1 MAKLFSRL
9 FRTFQWWSWFLLIAA
24 GWIWWRIALTGSF
37 GDEQENFVASWL
49 VQQSFVP
56 YRDFFFHH
64 APFPYFLGS
73 GLFFFSTEP
82 WQLFRWLVL
91 GWYGLVG
98 WFTWSLLA
106 PKFRPVAG
114 LTWIGLALMA
124 PLLQLHQ
131 YLAESLAVPLIVSL
145 LLLYVSYAQT
155 GFPKLNKLLGI
166 WILFGWVMIGCT
178 VVTLP
183 VWLWLSVGL
192 LGTCLVSWH
201 RESWKKLP
209 WLRLVFLGLIL
220 SGGTVGYFWQ
230 QQALQQA
237 WWAIIT
243 YNFQY
248 YFPERLAAN
257 AQQIQWGFALSI
269 LQNFYTYALTASS
282 TIWQAT
288 NDLVHTVFTT
298 IMAALSL
305 PGVVLQNWLL
315 VAWTEWHHKVI
326 TLGVLSWLGWI
337 LVALFAPKMRWR
349 IVGWLWWLGLAVVL
363 RGRENETFKLSLYY
377 SVVMAGMVG
386 ITWNALVAW
395 LRGKRARFWQF
406 LVFCL
411 SAGWLAA
418 WLSLFAPSYLES
430 NKTTSAIIPVKTQA
444 VAARLNQTLTELPGI
459 QSQEKIYI
467 LGGNPVFYLLTQRHP
482 VIPEMYYHPWFHR
495 SPELQSAVT
504 EFLSTTT
511 TVPVVL
517 ESEIDG
523 SSLNYAAEL
532 ETLVQSRAIHSSNGV
547 YWMRE

>member
-1 MAKLFSRL
+1 
-9 FRTFQWWSWFLLIAA
+9 
-24 GWIWWRIALTGSF
+24 
-37 GDEQENFVASWL
+37 
-49 VQQSFVP
+49 
-56 YRDFFFHH
+56 
-64 APFPYFLGS
+64 
-73 GLFFFSTEP
+73 
-82 WQLFRWLVL
+82 
-91 GWYGLVG
+91 
-98 WFTWSLLA
+98 
-106 PKFRPVAG
+106 
-114 LTWIGLALMA
+114 
-124 PLLQLHQ
+124 
-131 YLAESLAVPLIVSL
+131 
-145 LLLYVSYAQT
+145 
-155 GFPKLNKLLGI
+155 
-166 WILFGWVMIGCT
+166 
-178 VVTLP
+178 
-183 VWLWLSVGL
+183 
-192 LGTCLVSWH
+192 
-201 RESWKKLP
+201 
-209 WLRLVFLGLIL
+209 
-220 SGGTVGYFWQ
+220 
-230 QQALQQA
+230 
-237 WWAIIT
+237 
-243 YNFQY
+243 
-248 YFPERLAAN
+248 
-257 AQQIQWGFALSI
+257 
-269 LQNFYTYALTASS
+269 
-282 TIWQAT
+282 
-288 NDLVHTVFTT
+288 VHTVFTT

-305 PGVVLQNWLL
+305 PGAVLQNWLL
-315 VAWTEWHHKVI
+315 VAWTEWQHKVI

-386 ITWNALVAW
+386 IAWNALVAW

-418 WLSLFAPSYLES
+418 WLSLFVPTYLEAS
-430 NKTTSAIIPVKTQA
+430 KTPSAIIPVKTQ
-444 VAARLNQTLTELPGI
+444 VAAAQLNQTLAELPGI

-532 ETLVQSRAIHSSNGV
+532 ETLVKSRAMDSTNGV